1 MRKKNSKFRGYQG
14 FTALS
19 SNELILIT
27 NSELRVDINQNLND
41 WPCQVAR

>member
-14 FTALS
+14 FEALR

-27 NSELRVDINQNLND
+27 NSELRVDIDQTLMTGL
-41 WPCQVAR
+41 VK

>member
-14 FTALS
+14 FSALI

-27 NSELRVDINQNLND
+27 NSELRVDINQNVND